1 MQKYELMSASKED
14 AKKWIMATYTMGVI
28 DGILKTVYYKE
39 KGKAS
44 QGVLDAL
51 MKTHV
56 ALKNVDKC
64 FCDVANAINR
74 GEDIPGIELPP
85 IDLDDWDTEGTTTD
99 GIIDMLTNTVRM
111 VLISIPPV
119 SSVYVEMAIKALEG
133 LLNAFDEYKREAG
146 RSNTCQVNL
155 L

>member
-14 AKKWIMATYTMGVI
+14 AKKWIMATYAMGTI

-44 QGVLDAL
+44 QRVLDAL

-56 ALKNVDKC
+56 ALKDVDKC
-64 FCDVANAINR
+64 FCDVANAINY
-74 GEDIPGIELPP
+74 GMDIPGIELPP

-99 GIIDMLTNTVRM
+99 GIIDILTNTVRM
-111 VLISIPPV
+111 ILISIPPS
-119 SSVYVEMAIKALEG
+119 SSVYVEMAMKALEG

-146 RSNTCQVNL
+146 RYNACSVNL